1 MTPKY
6 ISETTSHA
14 KEKLF
19 AAVAAFIGWAA
30 TASSQFRDNTQ
41 SRIDAQ
47 RRYIGVFRAL

>member
-6 ISETTSHA
+6 ISETTSNA
-14 KEKLF
+14 KDKLF

-30 TASSQFRDNTQ
+30 TASSQFRDTQ

>member
-14 KEKLF
+14 KDKLF
-19 AAVAAFIGWAA
+19 AAVATFIGWAA
-30 TASSQFRDNTQ
+30 TADSQYHDTQ

-47 RRYIGVFRAL
+47 RSYFGVFRAL